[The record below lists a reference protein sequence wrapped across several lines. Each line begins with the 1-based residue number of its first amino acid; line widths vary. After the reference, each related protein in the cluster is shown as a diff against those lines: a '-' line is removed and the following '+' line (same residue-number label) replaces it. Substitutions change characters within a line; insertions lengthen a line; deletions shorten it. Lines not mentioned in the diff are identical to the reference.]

1 MTQFLTCNSYI
12 PPYMAYPRFLMN
24 VDISET
30 AKLVYI
36 LLLDRARLSM
46 KNREWQDES
55 GCVFVLY
62 TIPNLARDIGKGETT
77 VKKALNQLVKQRLI
91 LKQSLGLGQPNKI
104 YVTVP
109 AGDYGKINVMLSSTT
124 DIMKLTSRRHPCR
137 NGRISDGVFKNLRQ
151 GEFRPSRSVDEVEQH
166 ARYGPR
172 LPPFGRGDGA

>member
-36 LLLDRARLSM
+36 LLMDRARLSM

-62 TIPNLARDIGKGETT
+62 TIPSLARDIGKGETT
-77 VKKALNQLVKQRLI
+77 VKKALNQLLKQGLI
-91 LKQSLGLGQPNKI
+91 LKQSLGPGQPNKI
-104 YVTVP
+104 YVKIQTENSPTGQAEKRLTGGAFFDPKAGRKVP
-109 AGDYGKINVMLSSTT
+109 PNNNKSNKYV
-124 DIMKLTSRRHPCR
+124 R
-137 NGRISDGVFKNLRQ
+137 NYEPKEGVSL
-151 GEFRPSRSVDEVEQH
+151 
-166 ARYGPR
+166 
-172 LPPFGRGDGA
+172 

>member
-46 KNREWQDES
+46 KNKDWQDES

-77 VKKALNQLVKQRLI
+77 VKKALNQLLKQGLI
-91 LKQSLGLGQPNKI
+91 LKQSLGPGQPNKI
-104 YVTVP
+104 YVKIQAENSPTGQAEKRLTGGAFFDPKTGRKVP
-109 AGDYGKINVMLSSTT
+109 PNNNKSNKYV
-124 DIMKLTSRRHPCR
+124 R
-137 NGRISDGVFKNLRQ
+137 NYEPKEGVSL
-151 GEFRPSRSVDEVEQH
+151 
-166 ARYGPR
+166 
-172 LPPFGRGDGA
+172 

>member
-46 KNREWQDES
+46 KNRDWQDES
-55 GCVFVLY
+55 GRVFVLY

-77 VKKALNQLVKQRLI
+77 VKKALNQLVKQGLI
-91 LKQSLGLGQPNKI
+91 LKQSLGPGKPNKI
-104 YVTVP
+104 YVKIQAENSPTGQAEKRLTGGAFFDPKAGRKVP
-109 AGDYGKINVMLSSTT
+109 PNNNK
-124 DIMKLTSRRHPCR
+124 R
-137 NGRISDGVFKNLRQ
+137 NKYVRNYDFKE
-151 GEFRPSRSVDEVEQH
+151 GES
-166 ARYGPR
+166 
-172 LPPFGRGDGA
+172 L

>member
-1 MTQFLTCNSYI
+1 MIQFLTCNSYI
-12 PPYMAYPRFLMN
+12 PPYMAYPRFLMT

-46 KNREWQDES
+46 KNKDWQDES

-91 LKQSLGLGQPNKI
+91 LKQSLGPGQPNKI
-104 YVTVP
+104 YVKIQAENSPTGQAEKRLTGGAFFDPKAGRNVP
-109 AGDYGKINVMLSSTT
+109 PNNNKRKKNVRNYDYKE
-124 DIMKLTSRRHPCR
+124 
-137 NGRISDGVFKNLRQ
+137 
-151 GEFRPSRSVDEVEQH
+151 GES
-166 ARYGPR
+166 
-172 LPPFGRGDGA
+172 L